1 MIISIDAGK
10 VLDINPTSFYD
21 KITTK
26 LITKQ
31 SRQGNIGTRIDI
43 LGNRI
48 ENPKINYHIYG
59 QMISNKHA
67 KTIQWRKNSLLRH
80 RAGTT
85 QKLDPYF
92 TL

>member
-43 LGNRI
+43 LINEIELRI
-48 ENPKINYHIYG
+48 
-59 QMISNKHA
+59 Q
-67 KTIQWRKNSLLRH
+67 R
-80 RAGTT
+80 
-85 QKLDPYF
+85 
-92 TL
+92 